1 MTQPIH
7 GISSSSN
14 PHTVTVL
21 TAYASAYPKPL
32 MLRAGDTLDLDP
44 TDKLN
49 SERHKNKWP
58 EWLWCTAKDGTKG
71 WVPENYVR
79 VEGNTA
85 FLLRDYNA
93 TELTV
98 REGERLLVQF
108 EESGW
113 LWCRTALGLEGWVP
127 KENTELRP

>member
-7 GISSSSN
+7 RSSSSN
-14 PHTVTVL
+14 PHTVSVVK
-21 TAYASAYPKPL
+21 AYTSAHPIPL
-32 MLRAGDTLDLDP
+32 VLRAGDTLDFDP
-44 TDKLN
+44 DDKRN

-71 WVPENYVR
+71 WVPENYLR
-79 VEGNTA
+79 VEGNTYV
-85 FLLRDYNA
+85 LLRDYNA

-98 REGERLLVQF
+98 SEGEKLLVQF

-113 LWCRTALGLEGWVP
+113 LWCRTAQGLVGWVP
-127 KENTELRP
+127 KENIK